1 MIFFSGLKISDHTLP
16 GRSCHL
22 PQKINLNISNKLPDA
37 HFIAQASQEKVGT
50 IMTQGILAVQSWNLS
65 KLSISLDPR
74 FRAFRHGI
82 RGSTCT
88 RTSS

>member
-1 MIFFSGLKISDHTLP
+1 MIFFSGLKFSDHTLP
-16 GRSCHL
+16 GQSCHL
-22 PQKINLNISNKLPDA
+22 HQKIDINVGNKLPDA
-37 HFIAQASQEKVGT
+37 HFIAQVSQKKVES